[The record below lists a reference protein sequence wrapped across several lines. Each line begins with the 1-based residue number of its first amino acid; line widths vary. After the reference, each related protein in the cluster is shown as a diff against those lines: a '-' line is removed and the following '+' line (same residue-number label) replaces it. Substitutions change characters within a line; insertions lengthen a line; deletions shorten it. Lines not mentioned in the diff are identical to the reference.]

1 MKGGFVYSIPHAKV
15 IKADFQNFFFFL
27 LNEVLVPKKSERKK
41 EKKKSSYE
49 IFDRLKAIPTFSCLD
64 GSHSKVNAKPNSKP
78 LCFYEPFLWK

>member
-1 MKGGFVYSIPHAKV
+1 MKYL
-15 IKADFQNFFFFL
+15 FQ
-27 LNEVLVPKKSERKK
+27 KSQKERKK
-41 EKKKSSYE
+41 KKKSSYE